1 MPVARIV
8 MGVMVLLGA
17 LGVLVVLVVLVGGDD
32 GVQRSAQALAHRFG
46 GHGPVSLDLGE
57 VPAPGSS
64 SIRSVMITPMSR
76 VIGSIPPPRPRSVST
91 KESAWIA

>member
-32 GVQRSAQALAHRFG
+32 GGACQSVC
-46 GHGPVSLDLGE
+46 VSG
-57 VPAPGSS
+57 VVTG
-64 SIRSVMITPMSR
+64 R
-76 VIGSIPPPRPRSVST
+76 G
-91 KESAWIA
+91 